1 MSPSPNGP
9 EQTVSSRLSPLAC
22 LLSPSVCASVPL
34 CVRLCTTVRV
44 CVHVIEPT
52 DMQVVAVVIDTW
64 AAPSEANS
72 SSSSS
77 DALRLRALLMYLL
90 HAACKCRGN
99 DAWRLSVSP
108 GNMQHS
114 DWFAHTALIKFA
126 WPKPIGRAPLKG
138 SFQCACTRARERER
152 EHQGFAQQ
160 IVGAL
165 WQASSVKLQ
174 LFHCPLFDYFAPVV
188 WLAPCLCMCACV
200 CL

>member
-1 MSPSPNGP
+1 MHIYRRWHEICHLARMALSKQSPL
-9 EQTVSSRLSPLAC
+9 SSCLSPISVSVC
-22 LLSPSVCASVPL
+22 VCASVPL
-34 CVRLCTTVRV
+34 CVRLCTTVRACV

-72 SSSSS
+72 SRSSS
-77 DALRLRALLMYLL
+77 DALRLRALLLYLL

-99 DAWRLSVSP
+99 DAWHLSVSP
-108 GNMQHS
+108 GNMQHC

-126 WPKPIGRAPLKG
+126 WPTMIGRTPIKG

-152 EHQGFAQQ
+152 EREYQGFAQQ

-165 WQASSVKLQ
+165 WQASSVKL
-174 LFHCPLFDYFAPVV
+174 
-188 WLAPCLCMCACV
+188 
-200 CL
+200 

>member
-1 MSPSPNGP
+1 
-9 EQTVSSRLSPLAC
+9 
-22 LLSPSVCASVPL
+22 
-34 CVRLCTTVRV
+34 
-44 CVHVIEPT
+44 
-52 DMQVVAVVIDTW
+52 MQVVAVVIDTW

-77 DALRLRALLMYLL
+77 DALRLRALLLYLL

-108 GNMQHS
+108 GNMQHC
-114 DWFAHTALIKFA
+114 DWLAHTALIKFA

-138 SFQCACTRARERER
+138 SFQCACTRARERKR

-174 LFHCPLFDYFAPVV
+174 LFHCPLCDYFAPVV
-188 WLAPCLCMCACV
+188 WLAACLCMCACV
-200 CL
+200 CLWLKLSARWKWLGNRCSFKWWWFYLYFYIHSQVRLRTNCIGM

>member
-1 MSPSPNGP
+1 M
-9 EQTVSSRLSPLAC
+9 
-22 LLSPSVCASVPL
+22 CASVPL
-34 CVRLCTTVRV
+34 CVRLCTTVRVCV

-72 SSSSS
+72 TRSSS
-77 DALRLRALLMYLL
+77 DALRLRALLLQLL

-108 GNMQHS
+108 GNMQHC

-126 WPKPIGRAPLKG
+126 WPTTIGRTPLKG

-152 EHQGFAQQ
+152 ARASEICSANSRSSLAG
-160 IVGAL
+160 VL
-165 WQASSVKLQ
+165 CQAVTVSLSSFR
-174 LFHCPLFDYFAPVV
+174 LFCTRC
-188 WLAPCLCMCACV
+188 LAG
-200 CL
+200 